1 MVLVV
6 CSGEGLGQEFPE
18 RLIPYDRLYDAN
30 VLVRAKTIAGGV
42 DVDRRWRTETGA
54 YESTRVSN
62 KDLEVD
68 ISGLVLAIPLEVRC
82 YFVMRNKQTNQ
93 KATLFGGSQV
103 LPSGQ
108 GRHVFSIEASRK
120 DNRYIFD
127 GAREQSG
134 WSIVGWMIQ
143 AIRGKRIVGVAAS
156 SQTYEKM
163 AGSGALPTGHQ

>member
-1 MVLVV
+1 MM
-6 CSGEGLGQEFPE
+6 CFIGDAMAQGLPE

-68 ISGLVLAIPLEVRC
+68 ISGIVVDAPLELRC
-82 YFVMRNKQTNQ
+82 YFVMRNKETNQ

-156 SQTYEKM
+156 SQMYEKM